1 MISIIIALIPF
12 LFALF
17 ARQNPS
23 KNLVFF
29 ASIISCLLINI
40 GITIYERIN
49 YVSLSNEFLGGLMGT
64 ALGKS
69 VPGILAALLFIYIFR
84 KFLK

>member
-23 KNLVFF
+23 KNLVFLI
-29 ASIISCLLINI
+29 AIILCLIINI
-40 GITIYERIN
+40 GITVFERIN
-49 YVSLSNEFLGGLMGT
+49 YASMSNEFLGGLLGIE
-64 ALGKS
+64 LGKS
-69 VPGILAALLFIYIFR
+69 VPGIIAALLFGYVFR
-84 KFLK
+84 KYLK